1 MEKSSKKSKW
11 QSVSA
16 SAKSRFWSYG
26 TEIPK
31 SSVTSSMCSQTNSS
45 NSVESGDITF
55 NSASPACPNLAG
67 LDLDASPEGSKDID
81 YSSSPSH
88 GGQLLGYREVV
99 AATEKATNTLT
110 SPAAGDRKRTL
121 MRYVAAVEE
130 LKAALSLRRPGWE
143 EFEFPEFDVI
153 PESDGSLALLQEA
166 IDEKL
171 NSCQDLGDKSIWQQ
185 GKTLAERLFVALS
198 PFANNFL
205 TVAKGASESVCNTR
219 RVFDDCADMVIAY
232 PN

>member
-1 MEKSSKKSKW
+1 MASS
-11 QSVSA
+11 
-16 SAKSRFWSYG
+16 
-26 TEIPK
+26 T
-31 SSVTSSMCSQTNSS
+31 CSQTNSS
-45 NSVESGDITF
+45 NSVESDITF

-67 LDLDASPEGSKDID
+67 LQLDALQGPKDT
-81 YSSSPSH
+81 SSPSR
-88 GGQLLGYREVV
+88 GGYREVV
-99 AATEKATNTLT
+99 AATEQSANPSLST
-110 SPAAGDRKRTL
+110 PAAGDRKRTL

-143 EFEFPEFDVI
+143 IFEFPEFDVI
-153 PESDGSLALLQEA
+153 PESDESLALLQEA

-205 TVAKGASESVCNTR
+205 SVAKGASESVRT
-219 RVFDDCADMVIAY
+219 
-232 PN
+232 